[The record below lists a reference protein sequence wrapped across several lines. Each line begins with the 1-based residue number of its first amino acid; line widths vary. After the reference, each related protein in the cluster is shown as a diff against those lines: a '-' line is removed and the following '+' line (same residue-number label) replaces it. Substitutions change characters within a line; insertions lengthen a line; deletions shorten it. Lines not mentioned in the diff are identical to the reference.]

1 MNLNLNTSQ
10 SNLLDFVKE
19 QHGDQQR
26 KYSDEP
32 YWHHLV
38 RVAEI
43 AARHLDT
50 GIEKEIA
57 LCHDLLEDTPCTKQQ
72 LHSKLISIGYQK
84 QQADSI
90 THGVVEL
97 TDVFIKEDYP
107 HLNRKSRKKQEARRL
122 GNISP
127 LAQSIKY
134 ADLIDNTASIMD
146 GNRGFGRVYLREA
159 VDILDQMRSG
169 NIRLFIECCHAIR
182 EAEYNTPKGS

>member
-1 MNLNLNTSQ
+1 MNLNLSTTQRS
-10 SNLLDFVKE
+10 LLDFVKG
-19 QHGDQQR
+19 QHGGQQR
-26 KYSDEP
+26 KYSNEP

-43 AARHLDT
+43 AARHLDAS
-50 GIEKEIA
+50 IEKEIA

-72 LHSKLISIGYQK
+72 LYRKLIAIGYQN

-90 THGVVEL
+90 TNGVVEL
-97 TDVFIKEDYP
+97 TDVFIKADYP
-107 HLNRKSRKKQEARRL
+107 NLNRKSRKKQEARRL

-134 ADLIDNTASIMD
+134 ADIIDNTASISD
-146 GNRGFGRVYLREA
+146 GNDGFGRVYLREA

-169 NIRLFIECCHAIR
+169 DIRLLIECCHTIR
-182 EAEYNTPKGS
+182 EAENQL

>member
-1 MNLNLNTSQ
+1 LNLNLSTKQ
-10 SNLLDFVKE
+10 SSLLDFVKG
-19 QHGDQQR
+19 QHGGQQR

-43 AARHLDT
+43 AARHLDA

-72 LHSKLISIGYQK
+72 LHLKLISIGYQK

-90 THGVVEL
+90 AQGVVEL
-97 TDVFIKEDYP
+97 TDVFVKAEYP
-107 HLNRKSRKKQEARRL
+107 GLNRKTRKKKEARRL

-134 ADLIDNTASIMD
+134 ADLIDNTASIGD
-146 GNRGFGRVYLREA
+146 GDDGFARVYLREA

-169 NIRLFIECCHAIR
+169 DIRLFIECCHAIR
-182 EAEYNTPKGS
+182 EAEKKL